1 MPSDHVRKSS
11 DDQDER
17 DRDHS
22 DHQLVIPLKVRIV
35 ASTPSAVELLGR
47 QEHPPLSQLHE
58 DLIIEE
64 HCDENCNF
72 ENNRETE
79 PDDLAEEEIAN
90 EAQGRANP
98 HCETA
103 LDGPCLG
110 KPELGLEGEHDS
122 NVALHRHDENRKKG
136 RQ

>member
-58 DLIIEE
+58 DLIIE
-64 HCDENCNF
+64 
-72 ENNRETE
+72 
-79 PDDLAEEEIAN
+79 
-90 EAQGRANP
+90 AQGRANP

-110 KPELGLEGEHDS
+110 KPELGLEGEHDR